1 MSGRS
6 IPPLAAIRVFEAAAR
21 HLSFTRAGEELG
33 MSQAAVSYQ
42 IKLIEERVGVPL
54 FLRRPRGLVL
64 TDAGER
70 LRPILTEA
78 FDLIAA
84 GFGQI
89 MADDNTLLQISVV
102 PTFSAAWLA
111 PRIGFFQMQHP
122 TIGVRMVA
130 TRQVVDFLRD
140 EVDVAIRAGRG
151 PWPGLVQHRLFPTGF
166 TPILAPSLLERLGPL
181 EGPADLL
188 DAPLLDPHDQWWPL
202 WFAAAGVSGFD
213 PANRPFSD
221 MGDQHVVARAA
232 IAGHGIAILTPVFH
246 EEALRDGRLVQPFEL
261 VADDQH
267 YYWLCY
273 AESRRNVAKIRAFR
287 DWLLAEMAAKPS
299 PMTGFGAR
307 PEAPDGGATS
317 A

>member
-6 IPPLAAIRVFEAAAR
+6 MPPLAAVRVFEAAAR
-21 HLSFTRAGEELG
+21 HLSFTKAGEELG

-42 IKLIEERVGVPL
+42 IKLIEERVGLKL

-64 TDAGER
+64 TEAGER
-70 LRPILTEA
+70 LRPVLTDA
-78 FDLIAA
+78 FDMIAA

-89 MADDNTLLQISVV
+89 MADDNALLHLSVV

-122 TIGVRMVA
+122 KIGVRMDS
-130 TRQVVDFLRD
+130 TRDVVDFRRD
-140 EVDVAIRAGRG
+140 AVDIAIRAGRG
-151 PWPGLVQHRLFPTGF
+151 PWPGLVQHRLFATGF
-166 TPILAPSLLERLGPL
+166 TPILSPKLLERLGPL
-181 EGPADLL
+181 KNPADLL
-188 DAPLLDPHDQWWPL
+188 EAPLLDPHDLWWPL

-213 PANRPFSD
+213 ATQRPFSD

-232 IAGHGIAILTPVFH
+232 IAGHGVAILTPVFH

-261 VADDQH
+261 VADEAH
-267 YYWLCY
+267 FYWLCY
-273 AESRRNVAKIRAFR
+273 AESRRNVPKIRAFR
-287 DWLLAEMAAKPS
+287 EWLLAEMAAKPS

-307 PEAPDGGATS
+307 PEGA

>member
-1 MSGRS
+1 MTGRWM
-6 IPPLAAIRVFEAAAR
+6 PPLAAVRVFEAAAR
-21 HLSFTRAGEELG
+21 HLSFTKAGAELG
-33 MSQAAVSYQ
+33 MTQAAVSYQ
-42 IKLIEERVGVPL
+42 IKLIEERVGLKL

-70 LRPILTEA
+70 LRPVLTEA

-89 MADDNTLLQISVV
+89 MTDDNPLLQISVV

-122 TIGVRMVA
+122 KIGVRMVA
-130 TRQVVDFLRD
+130 TRDVVDFRRD
-140 EVDVAIRAGRG
+140 EVDIAIRAGRG
-151 PWPGLVQHRLFPTGF
+151 PWPGLVQHRLFATGF

-181 EGPADLL
+181 NGPADLL
-188 DAPLLDPHDQWWPL
+188 DAPLLDPHDVWWPL

-232 IAGHGIAILTPVFH
+232 IAGHGLAILTPVFH
-246 EEALRDGRLVQPFEL
+246 EEALRDGSLVQPFEL
-261 VADDQH
+261 VADDRH
-267 YYWLCY
+267 FYWLCY
-273 AESRRNVAKIRAFR
+273 AESRRNVPKIRAFR
-287 DWLLAEMAAKPS
+287 EWLLAEMAASPS
-299 PMTGFGAR
+299 QMTGFGVR
-307 PEAPDGGATS
+307 TEGA